1 RTHTNDIEYHC
12 TSYIISRYRS
22 LWLELSELLQKLG
35 NAYART
41 YSTYSLFMITNIT
54 IAVYGFTSEVIENG
68 ITLSFKE
75 LGLLVDAAYCM
86 TLLYVFCDCSHK
98 ASENIAERVQTSLF
112 SINLDEVDAHTT
124 KEVQMFLKAIH
135 LNPPKVSLK
144 GYSVVNREL
153 VTSSVSTMA
162 IYLIVLLQ
170 FK

>member
-1 RTHTNDIEYHC
+1 MNCALWYINCRAIGNASTALADVFQKDIEYHC

-112 SINLDEVDAHTT
+112 
-124 KEVQMFLKAIH
+124 KC
-135 LNPPKVSLK
+135 
-144 GYSVVNREL
+144 
-153 VTSSVSTMA
+153 
-162 IYLIVLLQ
+162 
-170 FK
+170 